1 MQISTGRWL
10 LGGQEY
16 NPTKRLFKI
25 IDRAACPLGLEEKDY
40 IQLKYPEREL
50 KVSVP
55 VRMDD
60 GSIQVFEGYRVQHSG
75 IRGPYKGGIRYHQKV
90 DMDEVKALAAA
101 MTFKCAVVDIPY
113 GGGKGGVT
121 VDATK
126 LSKGELERLTRKYT
140 ALLYPI
146 VGPHVDIPAPD
157 VNTNEEV
164 MAWFMDTYSL
174 VNGQLTLGVV
184 TGKPVPLGGSL
195 GRREATGRGILLVAR
210 EIAKKM
216 GLSLQGATVAVQGA
230 GSVGGTAALLL
241 HREGCKVVAIS
252 DVSGAIY
259 SEKGLDMEAII
270 TFLRAERGRLLKDYT
285 APDVARISN
294 EQLLQLEVD
303 ILIPAALEN
312 AIHERNAP
320 HVQAKIILEGANGP
334 TTSAADA
341 VLEEKGVTVV
351 PDILTNAGGVVVSYF
366 EWLQNLQAEK
376 WDEDEI
382 NRKLE
387 HIMVR
392 SFHDV
397 WNMAEKAETSLR
409 MGAYMLALDRLVT
422 ASKLRGI
429 TF

>member
-1 MQISTGRWL
+1 MDKN
-10 LGGQEY
+10 Y
-16 NPTKRLFKI
+16 NPHEEIIKI
-25 IDRAACPLGLEEKDY
+25 IDRAAALLGLEEKDY

>member
-1 MQISTGRWL
+1 MDKN
-10 LGGQEY
+10 Y
-16 NPTKRLFKI
+16 NPHEEIIKI
-25 IDRAACPLGLEEKDY
+25 IDRAAALLGLEEKDY

-184 TGKPVPLGGSL
+184 TGKPIALGGSL
-195 GRREATGRGILLVAR
+195 GRREATGRGVLITTR
-210 EIAKKM
+210 EIAKKL
-216 GLSLQGATVAVQGA
+216 GLDLKGATVAVQGA
-230 GSVGGTAALLL
+230 GNVGGTAALLL
-241 HREGCKVVAIS
+241 HREGCRVVAIS

-259 SEKGLDMEAII
+259 NENGLDVADVVQ
-270 TFLRAERGRLLKDYT
+270 FLRAERGRLLKDYH
-285 APDVARISN
+285 APGVRRISN
-294 EQLLQLEVD
+294 EALLQLEVD
-303 ILIPAALEN
+303 ILVPAALEN
-312 AIHERNAP
+312 AIHEQNAP
-320 HVQAKIILEGANGP
+320 SIGARVIVEAANGP
-334 TTSAADA
+334 TTTAADEI
-341 VLEEKGVTVV
+341 LREKGVTIV
-351 PDILTNAGGVVVSYF
+351 PDILANAGGVVVSYF
-366 EWLQNLQAEK
+366 EWLQNLQAVK
-376 WDEDEI
+376 WEEEEI
-382 NRKLE
+382 NKKLE
-387 HIMVR
+387 HTMVKA
-392 SFHDV
+392 FQDV
-397 WNMAEKAETSLR
+397 WNMAEKHQTSLR
-409 MGAYMLALDRLVT
+409 MGAFMLALERIV
-422 ASKLRGI
+422 AAIKLRGI